1 MNIQEIITNRKIKQI
16 IKILLFSIISIILMI
31 VVIEKNIKKL
41 KEYSIKKE
49 DQNIKINLAK
59 TPRTNY
65 PKTETIWA
73 NIEIPSVKINTSVYR
88 GENIDYLNYGAMHH
102 KESYFPTEGG
112 TILIVGND
120 KYFKNLKD
128 VKEKDEINIKTVYGT
143 YKYKV
148 IKTSIKNA
156 EKFGNE
162 LEITNSEEKLI
173 LYTTYPDIPGYK
185 SDRFIVYASL
195 VGEAK

>member
-1 MNIQEIITNRKIKQI
+1 
-16 IKILLFSIISIILMI
+16 MI

-41 KEYSIKKE
+41 KKNSIKKE

-112 TILIVGND
+112 TILIAGND

-128 VKEKDEINIKTVYGT
+128 VKEKDEKNIKKVYGT